1 MTDAARI
8 RRPANNWESDIHS
21 LFLVS
26 CGARLVH
33 GVAPR
38 VLQDHAPRVQVVSRE
53 LKYIFMGNV
62 KIGGSEKYHM

>member
-8 RRPANNWESDIHS
+8 RRPADNWESDIHS

-26 CGARLVH
+26 GGARLVH

-38 VLQDHAPRVQVVSRE
+38 VLQGHAPRVQVVGRE
-53 LKYIFMGNV
+53 LKRISNG
-62 KIGGSEKYHM
+62 